1 MLLYNRYARRKSPFR
16 SPPAERPMTTT
27 PDITG
32 PTDKSLLRRLSAG
45 QGTAADDLYHRYAQR
60 IRALARARLP
70 QHVAARLDPDD
81 VVQSVFRA
89 FFENARQGLYQVPD
103 GDTLWHLL
111 AVVTVNKVRSLHA
124 FHAAAR
130 RDARATVGWQEPDGN
145 NPPDDLMVL
154 AVRDVFDQLPEPER
168 VAIELRVQG
177 YEVAEI
183 ATRTGRSKRSVERS
197 LQKARERLAG
207 LLEPA
212 A

>member
-1 MLLYNRYARRKSPFR
+1 MNPS
-16 SPPAERPMTTT
+16 SEPPA
-27 PDITG
+27 

-45 QGTAADDLYHRYAQR
+45 QDTAADDLYHRYAER

-103 GDTLWHLL
+103 GETLWQLL

-130 RDARATVGWQEPDGN
+130 RDARATVGWEETDGSGETG
-145 NPPDDLMVL
+145 DVMAL
-154 AVRDVFDQLPEPER
+154 AVRDVLEQLPEPER
-168 VAIELRVQG
+168 VAIELRVEG

-197 LQKARERLAG
+197 LQKARERLTA
-207 LLEPA
+207 LLEAEPIA
-212 A
+212 